1 MIRLA
6 VFGDRHIDRRHPAY
20 AESLRCWD
28 FAIEDAIAQE
38 VHGFIGL
45 GDVME
50 IGVNTADLTEISYR
64 YAGMLDQGWVC
75 EVQGNHEPHQGLRW
89 IEPLT
94 KQRMII
100 ADEGVKIEPLTLRSG
115 GLDPLEAVALLI
127 PYCRRGVVSLPE
139 WDEMT
144 LAEFYAAAAAK
155 VGEMVAEAKAT
166 FGPDMPL
173 IIAGHWTPAGFEV
186 GPSELELTASKEMV
200 VPLDVLAPADL
211 VLVGH
216 IHRAQ
221 QIGNVVGVGSMFRTT
236 FAERDQE
243 KSYVIVTID
252 DGAVSWERRVIP
264 TRPMKELRIPGERV
278 AEIVG
283 SIVSGD
289 PDQDIKLVIETM
301 PDDKTV
307 YADLLAP
314 LDALP
319 GRFPWEVIRPSL
331 VVTRA
336 PEIEQSV
343 TIVNDFDVWL
353 PLTYPDLSAAR
364 RAGVLDKVE
373 AL

>member
-1 MIRLA
+1 MIRIA
-6 VFGDRHIDRRHPAY
+6 VCGDRHVDRRHPAY
-20 AESLRCWD
+20 TESLRCWD
-28 FAIEDAIAQE
+28 AAIDDAIAQG

-64 YAGMLDQGWVC
+64 YARMLDQGWVC

-100 ADEGVKIEPLTLRSG
+100 ADEGIKIEPLLLRSG
-115 GLDPLEAVALLI
+115 DLDPLEAVALLI

-139 WDEMT
+139 GDEMT

-186 GPSELELTASKEMV
+186 GPSELELTASKEMI
-200 VPLDVLAPADL
+200 VPLELLAPADL

-264 TRPMKELRIPGERV
+264 TRPMKELHISGARV
-278 AEIVG
+278 AETVG
-283 SIVSGD
+283 SIIAGD
-289 PDQDIKLVIETM
+289 PDQDIKLVIETT

-319 GRFPWEVIRPSL
+319 GRFPWEVIRPSIA
-331 VVTRA
+331 VTRA

-343 TIVNDFDVWL
+343 TLANDFDVWL
-353 PLTYPDLSAAR
+353 TLAYPDLSPTR
-364 RAGVLDKVE
+364 RAAVIEKVE
-373 AL
+373 SL

>member
-1 MIRLA
+1 M
-6 VFGDRHIDRRHPAY
+6 
-20 AESLRCWD
+20 
-28 FAIEDAIAQE
+28 
-38 VHGFIGL
+38 
-45 GDVME
+45 
-50 IGVNTADLTEISYR
+50 NTADLTEISYR

-173 IIAGHWTPAGFEV
+173 IVAGHWTPAGFEV
-186 GPSELELTASKEMV
+186 APSELELTASKEMV

-283 SIVSGD
+283 VYHRGRSRSGHQARD
-289 PDQDIKLVIETM
+289 RDDAGRQD
-301 PDDKTV
+301 V

-353 PLTYPDLSAAR
+353 PRDVPRPVCGPPSGCALY
-364 RAGVLDKVE
+364 KVE
-373 AL
+373 SL